1 MKKLVLFLL
10 FATFSFETLSEPNVL
25 KCEKNC
31 GTLDINDDFTFQA
44 RMAQGEDM
52 WGANVT
58 FIEDDII
65 LSSAHILGFEPDRR
79 KALSC
84 GAEAATKKKIQ
95 IGIII
100 KKICM

>member
-1 MKKLVLFLL
+1 MKKLFLFLL

-31 GTLDINDDFTFQA
+31 GLLDINDDFTFQA

-58 FIEDDII
+58 FIENDII

-79 KALSC
+79 KLFLVVLKQLQ
-84 GAEAATKKKIQ
+84 KKYRLVSS
-95 IGIII
+95 
-100 KKICM
+100 

>member
-1 MKKLVLFLL
+1 MKKLIGFLSLFI
-10 FATFSFETLSEPNVL
+10 FFISFQTIAEPRVL

-31 GTLDINDDFTFQA
+31 GTLDANDDFTFQA

-79 KALSC
+79 KALS
-84 GAEAATKKKIQ
+84 
-95 IGIII
+95 
-100 KKICM
+100 